1 MDFEAQD
8 DGVIAKYLLEAGT
21 GADIPVN
28 TPIMVTV
35 EELED
40 AAAFSD
46 YSLPVEVAAPVAPE
60 PVAAPPAPKVEAV
73 APPPPPPPAPVAPPA
88 PVVAA
93 EVPPPAMEALVAAV
107 APVMSTGWGE
117 FAKINSPIA
126 KTLSKQQ
133 NDYVGKYGTTG
144 QVPL

>member
-1 MDFEAQD
+1 
-8 DGVIAKYLLEAGT
+8 
-21 GADIPVN
+21 
-28 TPIMVTV
+28 
-35 EELED
+35 
-40 AAAFSD
+40 
-46 YSLPVEVAAPVAPE
+46 
-60 PVAAPPAPKVEAV
+60 
-73 APPPPPPPAPVAPPA
+73 
-88 PVVAA
+88 
-93 EVPPPAMEALVAAV
+93 MEALVAAV